1 MSNGDDVVVVGT
13 ATGHALRT
21 LDDRHKPQKRQKRLG
36 EGVHGNAGEIS
47 GIDTPR
53 AQLDALT
60 MRNGALSAD
69 NNTLRAQIETLS
81 ADNNT
86 LRAQIETL
94 TMRNGALSA
103 DNDALAKESVSLKT
117 RVKSGKPYIL
127 G

>member
-1 MSNGDDVVVVGT
+1 MSNGDDVVVVKT
-13 ATGHALRT
+13 ATGRALQT

-36 EGVHGNAGEIS
+36 EGVHGNAGGIS

-53 AQLDALT
+53 AEIETLT

-69 NNTLRAQIETLS
+69 NNTLRAQLDALS

-86 LRAQIETL
+86 LRAEIETL
-94 TMRNGALSA
+94 TMRNG
-103 DNDALAKESVSLKT
+103 ALAKESVSLKT
-117 RVKSGKPYIL
+117 RVKSGRPYIL